1 MQPPCPTLHEVEPSK
16 ECIILAY
23 RKLTGMAF
31 RVPVPDVS
39 VVDLTV
45 KLKTNVSNMCKFREC
60 EEQTGKSMW
69 SVVGTISEYVVLW
82 VWGH

>member
-1 MQPPCPTLHEVEPSK
+1 MLSK
-16 ECIILAY
+16 CYSELWLLLSFFSVS

-45 KLKTNVSNMCKFREC
+45 RLKTAVRAFAFC
-60 EEQTGKSMW
+60 
-69 SVVGTISEYVVLW
+69 
-82 VWGH
+82 